1 MDSQH
6 DSRKH
11 KINAVFNLV
20 ASLLFLVAGFNLLG
34 GGGRIDWPWIVVAVL
49 FFAGGLWGL
58 VR

>member
-1 MDSQH
+1 MHSQH
-6 DSRKH
+6 PSRKQ
-11 KINAVFNLV
+11 KANAVINLV
-20 ASLLFLVAGFNLLG
+20 ASLLFLVAAFNLLG

>member
-1 MDSQH
+1 MHSQH
-6 DSRKH
+6 PSRKQ
-11 KINAVFNLV
+11 KVNAVINLV
-20 ASLLFLVAGFNLLG
+20 ASLLFLVAAFNLLG